1 MLVIVVFI
9 SLDSVKDN
17 GTLYVPSLLTTLCYT
32 IIIIFYMDT
41 LIVGEFQEL
50 CPEGIGKTPDGKG
63 GAFFTFDNH
72 EILFFSC
79 TYD

>member
-41 LIVGEFQEL
+41 LIIGEFQEL

-63 GAFFTFDNH
+63 RVLFSFDN
-72 EILFFSC
+72 L
-79 TYD
+79 